1 MMTGR
6 TVLLLLLGALLS
18 AALPAEPLAQVTG
31 VVLDSSGA
39 VLLHAAVTVINED
52 TGIRRGAQSSDDGTY
67 AIASLPPGIYKI
79 TFRKDGFRTVARL
92 NVNLLPAENARI
104 DATMQ
109 VGSTR
114 QVVTINDGPTLM
126 NSENA
131 SVGLLVER
139 DMIDELPLNGRG
151 VLSLLDLAPG
161 VVATPATGGEAG
173 QFSANGQRA
182 NTNYFTVDG
191 VSANTSV
198 SGGSLPAQFAGG
210 ALPAMTAFGSLQ
222 NLVSTDALQEARIQ
236 TSSFAPEF
244 GRMAGAHVGL
254 STRSGSNELHGSV
267 SYSLRNEKLDA
278 NDWFSNLH
286 GLAKAPLRLNQW
298 GGSLGGPLRRDR
310 TFFFASYEGL
320 RLAQPFTWL
329 SVVPS
334 DGARESAPPALRP
347 FLNAFPKANS
357 TDFGAGLAQFIG
369 GASRPARLD
378 TGSLRID
385 HALTPRTSLFARYNQ
400 APSSTA
406 FGYSQVDESQYR
418 AVSFTAGAT
427 SMVRSGWNNDFRLNV
442 SRGSVA
448 SNWIATNAGGAVP
461 LNFQR
466 VFPGSFPNAD
476 VLYGFGIANVGEILA
491 GAGGTGRQGQ
501 WNAVETLAINRGV
514 HAVRLGADYDQL
526 TPERDRLSVS
536 LAGRYQDI
544 GDILAGRPMEVVDSQ
559 SQRASSSI
567 RTLSLFL
574 QDTWR
579 ILPRLTLTYGTR
591 WELTPAPAY
600 GPASAAGPALPV
612 GPLPPPPGF
621 STPISSM
628 PGSPSVTASSGK
640 IWATRYTQFAPRVGA
655 AYLLS
660 PHSVLRAGWGIFYDL
675 SFSVATDPINGA
687 PFNRWEF
694 NAATPT
700 APVPVASTVPS
711 YGFAPDL
718 RLPYSREWNVTYE
731 QALTTSDVVS
741 LAYVGSSGHDLLR
754 REGTLG
760 AGTVTAQQIVATNHG
775 ASSYNG
781 LELQYRRRLARGLQG
796 LVSYTWSHSL
806 DNASWDSGLYL
817 VQPGITASRDWASS
831 AFDVRRSFNAA
842 LSFDLPRLG
851 HALLRDW
858 SMEGIL
864 RVRSGFP
871 IDVLVDE
878 NVLGLGFDN
887 VTRPDLA
894 RGVPVW
900 IEDGSAPGGR
910 RLNPAAF
917 TTPAG
922 QQGNL
927 GRNAVTGFGLAE
939 LDLAVRREF
948 KLSKESVLQL
958 RFEGFNALNHPALA
972 DPVPFLNSPVFG
984 QSTSMLNFML
994 GSGSPHSGLTPAFQI
1009 GGPRSLQMSL
1019 RFRF

>member
-1 MMTGR
+1 MTRGCAA
-6 TVLLLLLGALLS
+6 LLLLAALQP

-31 VVLDSSGA
+31 VIQDSSGA
-39 VLLHAAVTVINED
+39 VLLHASVTVINED
-52 TGIRRGAQSSDDGTY
+52 TGIRRGAQSSEDGTY
-67 AIASLPPGIYKI
+67 AIASLPPGRYKI

-92 NVNLLPAENARI
+92 NVSLRPAENARI

-109 VGSTR
+109 VGSMR
-114 QVVTINDGPTLM
+114 QVVTISDGPPLM

-139 DMIDELPLNGRG
+139 DLIDELPLNGRG
-151 VLSLLDLAPG
+151 ALGLLDLAPG

-210 ALPAMTAFGSLQ
+210 ALPAMTAFGSMQ
-222 NLVSTDALQEARIQ
+222 NLVSSDALQEARIQ

-244 GRMAGAHVGL
+244 GRMPGAHVGL
-254 STRSGSNELHGSV
+254 STRSGSNELHGSLF
-267 SYSLRNEKLDA
+267 YSLRNEKLDA

-286 GLAKAPLRLNQW
+286 GLGKPALRLNQW

-320 RLAQPFTWL
+320 RLAQPFTWT
-329 SVVPS
+329 SAVPS
-334 DGARESAPPALRP
+334 VEARESAPPSLRP
-347 FLNAFPKANS
+347 LLDAFPRAIS
-357 TDFGAGLAQFIG
+357 IDLGAGLAQFIG
-369 GASRPARLD
+369 VTSRPARLD

-406 FGYSQVDESQYR
+406 FGYSQIDNSEYR

-427 SMVRSGWNNDFRLNV
+427 SVVHSGWNNDLRLNV
-442 SRGSVA
+442 SRGSVTSA
-448 SNWIATNAGGAVP
+448 WIFGNAGGAVP
-461 LNFQR
+461 LDFLR
-466 VFPGSFPNAD
+466 LFPGSFSNAD
-476 VLYGFGIANVGEILA
+476 VLYGFGIAEVGEILA
-491 GAGGTGRQGQ
+491 GSGGIGRQGQ
-501 WNAVETLAINRGV
+501 WNVVETLSINHGA
-514 HAVRLGADYDQL
+514 HAVRLGADYDRL
-526 TPERDRLSVS
+526 TPERNRMAIS
-536 LAGRYQDI
+536 LAGSYLDI
-544 GDILAGRPMEVVDSQ
+544 GDILAGRPMDVVESQ
-559 SQRASSSI
+559 SQQGSSSI
-567 RTLSLFL
+567 QTLSLFL

-579 ILPRLTLTYGTR
+579 IFPRLTLTYGTR
-591 WELTPAPAY
+591 WELTPAPADHLT
-600 GPASAAGPALPV
+600 PATTGAAFPV
-612 GPLPPPPGF
+612 GALV
-621 STPISSM
+621 
-628 PGSPSVTASSGK
+628 GSPTGSSNVHLSN

-660 PHSVLRAGWGIFYDL
+660 PHSVLRAGWGVFYDL

-694 NAATPT
+694 NAATPNVAT
-700 APVPVASTVPS
+700 PVVRAISGYS
-711 YGFAPDL
+711 FAPDL
-718 RLPYSREWNVTYE
+718 RLPYSTEWNVTYE
-731 QALTTSDVVS
+731 QALTPSDVVS
-741 LAYVGSSGHDLLR
+741 LAYVGSSGYDLLR
-754 REGTLG
+754 REGILA
-760 AGTVTAQQIVATNHG
+760 AGVRTAQQIVATNHG

-781 LELQYRRRLARGLQG
+781 LELQYRRRLARGLRG

-806 DNASWDSGLYL
+806 DNGSWDSGLYL
-817 VQPGITASRDWASS
+817 AQPGITASRDWASS

-842 LSFDLPRLG
+842 LSFDLPRSG
-851 HALLRDW
+851 HSLLQDW
-858 SMEGIL
+858 SIEGIL

-871 IDVLVDE
+871 IDALVDQ

-894 RGVPVW
+894 PGVPVW
-900 IEDGSAPGGR
+900 IQDCSAPGGR

-917 TTPAG
+917 MAPAG
-922 QQGNL
+922 QQGSL
-927 GRNAVTGFGLAE
+927 GRDAVTGFGLAE

-948 KLSKESVLQL
+948 RLWNESKLQL
-958 RFEGFNALNHPALA
+958 RFEGFNALNHPAFA
-972 DPVPFLNSPVFG
+972 DPVPFLNSPLFG
-984 QSTSMLNFML
+984 QSTSMLNSML

-1009 GGPRSLQMSL
+1009 GGPRSLQVSVRL
-1019 RFRF
+1019 RF